1 MGCNKDRAYGTDL
14 YFAQIYGEMRGGR
27 FYSLLI
33 DSSTTEQNTPPS
45 FSPRETNMARD
56 ATKVTNRKVRAS
68 MQPGKALVV
77 GLCRINPTE
86 RRPGR
91 WSEITLLDGP

>member
-1 MGCNKDRAYGTDL
+1 V
-14 YFAQIYGEMRGGR
+14 
-27 FYSLLI
+27 LI

-45 FSPRETNMARD
+45 SPLRETNMARD

-68 MQPGKALVV
+68 MLPGKALVV

-91 WSEITLLDGP
+91 WSEITLLGGP

>member
-1 MGCNKDRAYGTDL
+1 
-14 YFAQIYGEMRGGR
+14 
-27 FYSLLI
+27 
-33 DSSTTEQNTPPS
+33 
-45 FSPRETNMARD
+45 MARD

-68 MQPGKALVV
+68 MLPGKALVV
-77 GLCRINPTE
+77 GRCRINPTE